1 MSEDEDEYEKEI
13 SIILEDLVFHTMKNY
28 TNPEAKPAS
37 IVRKNIHNNL
47 LKSFIGSIY
56 EEIFEKK
63 I

>member
-1 MSEDEDEYEKEI
+1 MNEDEYEKKI
-13 SIILEDLVFHTMKNY
+13 SSILEDLIFHTIKNY
-28 TNPEAKPAS
+28 TNPEAKNES